1 MNIETNQR
9 EDAERLIEKDAEE
22 DGRETGKETEKD
34 NGTVTRERGLG
45 KNLRKRTKEEKK
57 RQIRE
62 KN

>member
-9 EDAERLIEKDAEE
+9 EDAERLIEKDAEK

-34 NGTVTRERGLG
+34 NGTAARERGLG
-45 KNLRKRTKEEKK
+45 KELEKEDKGRKK